1 MSVRDI
7 QWEHWLKQN
16 SLTLIAA
23 SFPPCE
29 HRQNA
34 RVNLLT
40 HHFLE
45 ACCSRIITYRTSGH
59 SIHYDCFK
67 WLHVSQLKC
76 YDSKC
81 VDHFADD
88 LCNSILGQV
97 RNIFH
102 STELCA
108 RIQFKFFR
116 LFFLSLLRCVFMK
129 CYCRTYAA
137 VQCLLCGQMLFEFN
151 MEYMFVLAATAVAER
166 TLNLNLEHFNCK
178 QNGPD
183 VCRTSESVP
192 VHTEQTITWEFL
204 FGRMSDSCDNEWKWT
219 DEKMSCVRD
228 QKAMRWLRTQPPIC
242 EIPRNLMSKPDCS
255 RCAGRPTSAKTEMRS
270 VNSTVSATIVK
281 S

>member
-116 LFFLSLLRCVFMK
+116 LFFWVCFVVSLW
-129 CYCRTYAA
+129 
-137 VQCLLCGQMLFEFN
+137 N
-151 MEYMFVLAATAVAER
+151 ATAAHMPLYNVYYAVKCC
-166 TLNLNLEHFNCK
+166 LNSIWNICLC
-178 QNGPD
+178 
-183 VCRTSESVP
+183 S
-192 VHTEQTITWEFL
+192 
-204 FGRMSDSCDNEWKWT
+204 
-219 DEKMSCVRD
+219 
-228 QKAMRWLRTQPPIC
+228 LR
-242 EIPRNLMSKPDCS
+242 LL
-255 RCAGRPTSAKTEMRS
+255 
-270 VNSTVSATIVK
+270 
-281 S
+281 